1 MRPSPVCALGRSFLF
16 VSSAAVLFALTAS
29 VGSAQILQ
37 THAESLTTYLPS
49 VTAVQDVRPRPE
61 QRGTNLEG
69 SMRKGSPLP
78 FAIAGNPFEN
88 AWRGETEI
96 DGLGLD
102 VGAWSPS
109 EVDISLPA
117 PGHRW
122 AIGRSY
128 NSRQDSSGHHASNGY
143 QGFNW
148 HQSSQPEIVFHD
160 DATGPEEDLI
170 YLVYGA
176 DRFAEFKRTGSGT
189 SDFKGVNGAAGVFV
203 HSTGSPDTFA
213 LTDQR
218 GLVYTFFG
226 FNTADADHK
235 GQLWKI
241 VDPAGNT
248 AYVGST
254 SSASA
259 AISAGYD
266 ADGRITL
273 AYDSASRSYA
283 YTYSSL
289 TIGGVKRLETVVV
302 TASSVEV
309 ARVAYS
315 YYPDSPSSDFGEP
328 GDLRTATVTLPL
340 TDSGIN
346 DVRVQHYR
354 YWEGAFDPDTNP
366 GHVHAIKLV
375 VNAEGARRYEFLDS
389 TFDDDLLAET
399 TANLLPFA
407 SAHFEYDSSRRIV
420 ECLFNGDCGC
430 GGAGSGTFA
439 LRYESNGSHSA
450 DAGYDE
456 EWLRRTSV
464 ERPDGS
470 WLTQYFDEVGQ
481 SLHRVITDGD
491 PADTSPAPSRWA
503 DIVTRDASGRVSQ
516 RGAPNAL
523 DASAYSHSTGT
534 VAADSSAG
542 LIYDFTR
549 TASGDLAGF
558 LTTVRFRIDGTGD
571 TDYFYDRAVTWTSAS
586 ETVGGATVVRPFVS
600 ADKRYRTAQTTP
612 LAGEELYST
621 VTPTTVASKVTLA
634 EVSTAAQAVEAA
646 NNGAN
651 SSSDTSAQHFT
662 TAGYV
667 DFAKAR
673 DGAITYREYTNGQLT
688 KEIEDASTTSLSPP
702 TGFSHTGT
710 PLHLVTDHAYDAQ
723 GRRTIT
729 TLPSGRVTQSYYTIL
744 KDRRRVTLEFP
755 KYDSGTGKRY
765 GPVHYTVTN
774 HAGKVEASGVIALTG
789 NESTSALT
797 GYIDETDANAISA
810 VDVGAVAQLRVSIF
824 DDTGTQLTEERAYFS
839 IPSSLPGTDGTH
851 YDATLHGYDEMGRRR
866 RTKEAHGT
874 ITRSV
879 FDTRGQTIER
889 WVGTNDN
896 GLAGGESSGT
906 ANMVKVE
913 ELVYDGG
920 FDGGNG
926 HVTKRTAFIQDSATG
941 KRETVYFNDPRGRA
955 IATVNPTAP
964 HTVNVYDN
972 LGRVTRSAQ
981 FSSSSGLDDESAPTD
996 ESNRLA
1002 YSETFYDERGQVW
1015 KSIRHNITA
1024 STGASADTL
1033 ETLSWYDAA
1042 GRLKKRDGEQL
1053 EKFTYG
1059 RLGRQTHHFVLA
1071 ALDSTEAGADG
1082 TGDAW
1087 GYAQNVSGDIVLEER
1102 QTTFEDEGEVIMEAS
1117 IARLYDDAG
1126 TGETTGALDTNAD
1139 NDVLAYTAA
1148 NVEGRIQITA
1158 RWYDDFDRLV
1168 DVVQY
1173 GTNHATANVD
1183 TFDRDGLSVPAR
1195 ADDKLRTTYEFNTD
1209 GTLKQTT
1216 DPKGLITRVEYDAL
1230 GRQTAVIANYVD
1242 GTAGGGANNDEDQVV
1257 RYAYTNG
1264 LMTSLTADLPGGE
1277 TDQVTRYYYGTK
1289 KGTPAASKLATG
1301 HLLRA
1306 VKYPDSGN
1314 AAPEPT
1320 GSSGVDYIDGTSD
1333 ADVASFAYNAQ
1344 GQEVSR
1350 KDQAGGIIETTH
1362 DDSGRQTARAV
1373 TTLASGFDGAVR
1385 RIETAYDSLGRTE
1398 TVTQYDAASSGS
1410 VVDQVKNLYDGW
1422 GNLTNF
1428 RQDLDSTVGGSGYWE
1443 VAYTY
1448 AKATSGRNTVRRT
1461 GVTLP
1466 GGAAYGFNY
1475 RGGVAHDNEAS
1486 RVSSVK
1492 DAFDTDLADYE
1503 YNGSGH
1509 VVRTTLN
1516 EVEIFSKAYTG
1527 AGTTFGRLDRFNRTT
1542 ISSWTRDLS
1551 TDRDIYKVTL
1561 GYDRNSNITFQD
1573 DAVHTGHDVA
1583 YVNDNLNRLIDA
1595 EEGTWGGSSISST
1608 TRQQTWALNQ
1618 TGNWNRDQ
1626 LDLNG
1631 DGIYTGTG
1639 ELNDD
1644 RTHNV
1649 VNELVG
1655 RDTDDSGSDN
1665 YTLAYDAAG
1674 NMTDDGESYTYEW
1687 DAFCRL
1693 RKVRNRSNSALVS
1706 EYWYN
1711 GLGYLVTRHQDTD
1724 ADGDVDGSDVK
1735 LHTAYDERWR
1745 QVATFRGSDANPK
1758 EQFVYHCAGNGG
1770 YGGSSYIDSVLLRD
1784 RDMTNG
1790 WTGSADGTLEERTY
1804 YLQNWRADVV
1814 ALVEPDGEEGG
1825 GAVMIEWIK
1834 YSAYGVPF
1842 ALPAGDT
1849 DSDGDCDST
1858 DDAQVTTWKN
1868 APAYDVRGDLNLD
1881 GVIDADDEALVVS
1894 AHQALGRGVLTS
1906 SAVGNRKGYAGYEG
1920 DTKLSAKW
1928 HVRHRVLDSVLGRWL
1943 RRDPLGYV
1951 ESHSLVGYVASR
1963 PVAVVDASG
1972 LRGQGDPSESPG
1984 GTILNNTGGGTVV
1997 AVGGWNNHPNSNHN
2011 WWPEDKGHC
2020 EDVPEGSTASSFPD
2034 TDMAI
2039 VCCGQGCCS
2048 FRFNSTCDCMALCV
2062 GDRSVVICEC
2072 WMPFSNETPAAQKCG
2087 SPAQLVLWR
2096 RHNCK

>member
-1 MRPSPVCALGRSFLF
+1 MRLSLACAVRRPLVLA
-16 VSSAAVLFALTAS
+16 SSAAAIFALTAT

-37 THAESLTTYLPS
+37 THGESLTTYLPS
-49 VTAVQDVRPRPE
+49 VTAVQNVRPRPE

-78 FAIAGNPFEN
+78 FAIAGNPFED
-88 AWRGETEI
+88 AWRGEMEI
-96 DGLGLD
+96 DGVGLD

-117 PGHRW
+117 PGFRW
-122 AIGRSY
+122 TLGRSFG
-128 NSRQDSSGHHASNGY
+128 SRQDSSGHHASNGY

-283 YTYSSL
+283 YTYSSS

-346 DVRVQHYR
+346 DIRVQHYR
-354 YWEGAFDPDTNP
+354 YWEGAYDPDTNP
-366 GHVHAIKLV
+366 GHTHAIKLV

-399 TANLLPFA
+399 TANLLPYA

-420 ECLFNGDCGC
+420 EGSFNGDCGC

-439 LRYESNGSHSA
+439 LRYESNGAHP
-450 DAGYDE
+450 AGSSYDE

-481 SLHRVITDGD
+481 SMSHVITAGD
-491 PADTSPAPSRWA
+491 PSSSPGSTWVTAVERDTIGCVVKVGTPAAVATYTHDDITPAPDGSITLEA
-503 DIVTRDASGRVSQ
+503 
-516 RGAPNAL
+516 
-523 DASAYSHSTGT
+523 STGLIRRFLRST
-534 VAADSSAG
+534 STDNKGYVTAVKFKEGNSGADNTWYYERTLS
-542 LIYDFTR
+542 YDFFTK
-549 TASGDLAGF
+549 
-558 LTTVRFRIDGTGD
+558 
-571 TDYFYDRAVTWTSAS
+571 
-586 ETVGGATVVRPFVS
+586 TVGAATLARPRMG
-600 ADKRYRTAQTTP
+600 DDGQYETPQTI
-612 LAGEELYST
+612 LDVDEELRSLNDSVARSNPNELSIETGTLT
-621 VTPTTVASKVTLA
+621 VEA
-634 EVSTAAQAVEAA
+634 VSAA
-646 NNGAN
+646 NNGENAAN
-651 SSSDTSAQHFT
+651 SSSAHYALDGSLDYEKT
-662 TAGYV
+662 
-667 DFAKAR
+667 R
-673 DGAITYREYTNGQLT
+673 DGTITYREYTNGQLT
-688 KEIEDASTTSLSPP
+688 KEIDDASTASLTEP
-702 TGFSHTGT
+702 TGFTHSGT

-723 GRRTIT
+723 GRRTTT
-729 TLPSGRVTQSYYTIL
+729 TLPSGRVTQSYHTIL

-774 HAGKVEASGVIALTG
+774 HAGKVETSGVIALTG

-913 ELVYDGG
+913 ELEYDGG
-920 FDGGNG
+920 AAGGNG

-941 KRETVYFNDPRGRA
+941 KRETTYYFDPRGRV

-964 HTVNVYDN
+964 HTVTAYDN
-972 LGRVTRSAQ
+972 LGRATASAQ
-981 FSSSSGLDDESAPTD
+981 YSSSSGLSASSAPTTTA
-996 ESNRLA
+996 NRLA
-1002 YSETFYDERGQVW
+1002 YSVTVYDERGQVW

-1024 STGASADTL
+1024 STGVSADTL
-1033 ETLSWYDAA
+1033 ETLSWFDGA

-1053 EKFTYG
+1053 EKFAYG

-1071 ALDSTEAGADG
+1071 AVDAAEDTWIEAMDLTE
-1082 TGDAW
+1082 
-1087 GYAQNVSGDIVLEER
+1087 DIVLEER
-1102 QTTFEDEGEVIMEAS
+1102 QTTFADEGEVLMEATIS
-1117 IARLYDDAG
+1117 RLYDDAG
-1126 TGETTGALDTNAD
+1126 TGENIGALDRSDFTTAEEGYEGD
-1139 NDVLAYTAA
+1139 HDPLEYTAA
-1148 NVEGRIQITA
+1148 DVVGRIQITA
-1158 RWYDDFDRLV
+1158 RWYDAFDRLV

-1173 GTNHATANVD
+1173 GTNDATANVG

-1242 GTAGGGANNDEDQVV
+1242 GTAGGGGNGDEDQIV
-1257 RYAYTNG
+1257 RYAYTDG
-1264 LMTSLTADLPGGE
+1264 LQVSITADLPGGE
-1277 TDQVTRYYYGTK
+1277 TDQVTTYTFGTT
-1289 KGTPAASKLATG
+1289 KGASAGDSKIATG
-1301 HLLRA
+1301 HLLQK
-1306 VKYPDSGN
+1306 VTYPDSAN
-1314 AAPEPT
+1314 
-1320 GSSGVDYIDGTSD
+1320 SD
-1333 ADVASFAYNAQ
+1333 DVVRFAFNAQ
-1344 GQEVSR
+1344 GQEIWK
-1350 KDQAGGIIETTH
+1350 KDQAGGIIETTY
-1362 DDSGRQTARAV
+1362 DDAGRSTVRAV

-1410 VVDQVKNLYDGW
+1410 VIDQVKNLYDGW

-1428 RQDLDSTVGGSGYWE
+1428 RQDLDSAVGGSGYWD

-1475 RGGVAHDNEAS
+1475 RGGASHDTEAS
-1486 RVSSVK
+1486 RVSSVT
-1492 DAFDTDLADYE
+1492 DAFATDLADYE
-1503 YNGSGH
+1503 YNGAEH

-1542 ISSWTRDLS
+1542 ISSWTKDLS
-1551 TDRDIYKVTL
+1551 TDSDIYKVTL
-1561 GYDRNSNITFQD
+1561 GYDRNSNITVQD

-1583 YVNDNLNRLIDA
+1583 YLNDNLNRLIDA
-1595 EEGTWGGSSISST
+1595 EEGTWGGSSISSR
-1608 TRQQTWALNQ
+1608 TRHQIWTLNQ
-1618 TGNWNRDQ
+1618 TGNWELDK
-1626 LDLNG
+1626 LDLDG
-1631 DGIYTGTG
+1631 DDNFNETG

-1665 YTLAYDAAG
+1665 YTLVYDTAG
-1674 NMTDDGESYTYEW
+1674 NMTDDGAAYTYEW
-1687 DAFCRL
+1687 DAFYRL

-1724 ADGDVDGSDVK
+1724 TDGDVDGSDVK
-1735 LHTAYDERWR
+1735 FHTAYDERWR

-1758 EQFVYHCAGNGG
+1758 EQFVYHCAGDGG
-1770 YGGSSYIDSVLLRD
+1770 YGDSAYIDSVLLRD

-1790 WTGSADGTLEERTY
+1790 WTSSADGTLEKRTY

-1814 ALVEPDGEEGG
+1814 ALVEPDGDG
-1825 GAVMIEWIK
+1825 GAVMVEWLK

-1881 GVIDADDEALVVS
+1881 GVIDADDETLVAG
-1894 AHQALGRGVLTS
+1894 AHQSLGRGVLTS
-1906 SAVGNRKGYAGYEG
+1906 NDVGNRKGYAGYEG
-1920 DTKLSAKW
+1920 DAKLSAKW

-1943 RRDPLGYV
+1943 TQDPLEYV
-1951 ESHSLVGYVASR
+1951 DSTNPQQYSRSQPIGRVDPTGAESSHAGDGKPPFLEPPSQSLCSGDCITYGERNCTFQRLELELVGRDCGLIRAAVWLLGAESVVCSNLPW
-1963 PVAVVDASG
+1963 PVCPARKPCVGPTNVGIPLCGCVPLAWRTSG
-1972 LRGQGDPSESPG
+1972 PFPLTTFGITAQIPVSPG
-1984 GTILNNTGGGTVV
+1984 CTAKVKM
-1997 AVGGWNNHPNSNHN
+1997 VGSATCRWH
-2011 WWPEDKGHC
+2011 
-2020 EDVPEGSTASSFPD
+2020 EG
-2034 TDMAI
+2034 
-2039 VCCGQGCCS
+2039 VC
-2048 FRFNSTCDCMALCV
+2048 RL
-2062 GDRSVVICEC
+2062 
-2072 WMPFSNETPAAQKCG
+2072 
-2087 SPAQLVLWR
+2087 
-2096 RHNCK
+2096 